1 MVMSWEED
9 EQQKIMKIS
18 LIFMNFYCAFN
29 QMRETSFN
37 LTSGSLWWNHE
48 IIMSFWCAVL
58 EASWQFQF
66 KCEKISHLS
75 RRKFNE
81 IFEKLVKFE
90 RIFFHTIKCEP
101 YSLVTWGNLIRKIK
115 TTISLHG
122 AKLLLL
128 WGKNWYFLVDN
139 SLLFRKLL

>member
-1 MVMSWEED
+1 M
-9 EQQKIMKIS
+9 
-18 LIFMNFYCAFN
+18 
-29 QMRETSFN
+29 
-37 LTSGSLWWNHE
+37 
-48 IIMSFWCAVL
+48 

-66 KCEKISHLS
+66 KCEKISRLS
-75 RRKFNE
+75 ERKFNE

-115 TTISLHG
+115 TTISLNG

-128 WGKNWYFLVDN
+128 WGKLWYFLVDN
-139 SLLFRKLL
+139 SLLFSEIIIIKIMTMKNERMSEQNISYYYVIWYKSISVWCYFYCQFIWVFCW

>member
-1 MVMSWEED
+1 M
-9 EQQKIMKIS
+9 
-18 LIFMNFYCAFN
+18 
-29 QMRETSFN
+29 
-37 LTSGSLWWNHE
+37 
-48 IIMSFWCAVL
+48 

-115 TTISLHG
+115 TTISLNG

-128 WGKNWYFLVDN
+128 WGKLWYFLVDN
-139 SLLFRKLL
+139 SLLFSEIIIIKIMTMKNERMSEQNISYYYVIWYKSISVWCYFYCQFIWVFCW